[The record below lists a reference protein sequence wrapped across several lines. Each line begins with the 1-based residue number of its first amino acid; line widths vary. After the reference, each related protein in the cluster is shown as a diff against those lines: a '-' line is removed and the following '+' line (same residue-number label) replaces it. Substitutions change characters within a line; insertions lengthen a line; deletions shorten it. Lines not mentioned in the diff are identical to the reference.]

1 MFPFDEYALVREW
14 QEGMLRQAANE
25 RLLRA
30 SQDGK
35 GLYRTLVLWLGTHM
49 VEWGKKLERFGEVK
63 PVCPSSTLP
72 DSIDV

>member
-1 MFPFDEYALVREW
+1 MFPFDEYALVRER
-14 QEGMLRQAANE
+14 QEDMLRQAANE

-49 VEWGKKLERFGEVK
+49 VVWGKKLERLGEVK
-63 PVCPSSTLP
+63 PACPSSTLP
-72 DSIDV
+72 GNVDV